1 LSNADSMF
9 QNDAQLDGLI
19 FTNASAMV
27 TTTNLV
33 NGCRMLGNLVM
44 TGLTRGINLTTTNL
58 GNFGMSNFANSI
70 GTASGAQTITVTGT
84 PFGALLIALDPT
96 ALAIRLL
103 ITGKGYTVAN

>member
-1 LSNADSMF
+1 MF

-19 FTNASAMV
+19 FTNAASI
-27 TTTNLV
+27 TNTTNLV

-44 TGLTRGINLTTTNL
+44 NGLTRGINLTTTNL

-84 PFGALLIALDPT
+84 PFGTLLTALDAT
-96 ALAIRLL
+96 AVAIRNVM
-103 ITGKGYTVAN
+103 TGKGYTVAN